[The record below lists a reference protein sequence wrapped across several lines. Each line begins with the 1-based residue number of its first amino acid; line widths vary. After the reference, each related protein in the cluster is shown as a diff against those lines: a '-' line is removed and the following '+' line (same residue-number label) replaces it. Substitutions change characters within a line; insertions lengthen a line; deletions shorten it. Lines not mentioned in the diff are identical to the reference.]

1 MSHVFRRAAAVMA
14 LGLSMVVGAAGYSQA
29 SPASARHSG
38 QVATANAAVTCP
50 GPGHRFK
57 VSGDP
62 TVYLTGPGGTR
73 YYFPDSS
80 DYNGLWTSYSGISTV
95 STSCVLGLSYALN
108 SPILVK
114 VTGSSAVYIYD
125 SWNGGYR
132 WITTQSVFDKY
143 GFASSKIQHWSS
155 IDKSSIL
162 TGLPWSG

>member
-1 MSHVFRRAAAVMA
+1 MA

-29 SPASARHSG
+29 SLASARHSG
-38 QVATANAAVTCP
+38 QAATANAAVTCP
-50 GPGHRFK
+50 GPGHRF
-57 VSGDP
+57 
-62 TVYLTGPGGTR
+62 
-73 YYFPDSS
+73 
-80 DYNGLWTSYSGISTV
+80 
-95 STSCVLGLSYALN
+95 
-108 SPILVK
+108 K

-143 GFASSKIQHWSS
+143 GFSSSKIQHWSS